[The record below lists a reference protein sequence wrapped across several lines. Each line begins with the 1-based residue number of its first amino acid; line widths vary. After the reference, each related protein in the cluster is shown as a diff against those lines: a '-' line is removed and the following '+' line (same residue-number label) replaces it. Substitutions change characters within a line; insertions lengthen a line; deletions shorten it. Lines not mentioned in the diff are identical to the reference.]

1 MWLGTTLAQTARRRQ
16 NSTLTKLTNSHLLE
30 GDGLMAK
37 HGLRAVTGRASW
49 SEEEIEV
56 LELQRELQ
64 RLAREYPRF
73 RGPLNRLVVYARAQL
88 RSEQAK
94 RDQIVRSLK
103 ILLTEPFYRLRSA
116 RAEDNED
123 SELESER
130 AKAA

>member
-1 MWLGTTLAQTARRRQ
+1 MNFNANFNGWL
-16 NSTLTKLTNSHLLE
+16 
-30 GDGLMAK
+30 
-37 HGLRAVTGRASW
+37 ASILGFVALSIALW
-49 SEEEIEV
+49 
-56 LELQRELQ
+56 
-64 RLAREYPRF
+64 F
-73 RGPLNRLVVYARAQL
+73 MARAQV